1 MKPILAITK
10 LFQLFNTFV
19 VVKNFEAVIMM
30 MSHKLP
36 GDDVSMFEDCSNVFL
51 VKLGVKPRLSAL
63 FFKNSWRHVTNDED
77 LRKNSGYY
85 ELVVE
90 I

>member
-1 MKPILAITK
+1 MKPALKITK
-10 LFQLFNTFV
+10 LFQLFTTFV

-30 MSHKLP
+30 MGHKLP
-36 GDDVSMFEDCSNVFL
+36 GDDVSMFEDCSNVFF
-51 VKLGVKPRLSAL
+51 VKLGVKPRLPGL

-77 LRKNSGYY
+77 LRKNIGYY